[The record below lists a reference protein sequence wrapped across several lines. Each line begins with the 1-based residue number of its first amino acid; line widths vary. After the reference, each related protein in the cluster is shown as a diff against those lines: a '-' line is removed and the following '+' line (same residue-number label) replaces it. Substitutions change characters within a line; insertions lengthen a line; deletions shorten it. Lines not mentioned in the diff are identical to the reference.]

1 MAKERE
7 ILNSWVP
14 LDFTY
19 NYRVGIPL
27 EKYIQGLAEGKLLA
41 VTCSS
46 CKKVVTPPRSIC
58 GICNE
63 KLDVWVEV
71 GPEGTVENWTVGHVR
86 LEKGEVKD
94 NEAPT
99 LIGMIKLDGATT
111 LMPGI
116 ITGMKPEELTVG
128 ARVRAVFK
136 AEPEGNVTDLD
147 HFEPA

>member
-7 ILNSWVP
+7 ILNSVVP

-27 EKYIQGLAEGKLLA
+27 EKYILGLAEGKLLGVA
-41 VTCSS
+41 CPS

-63 KLDVWVEV
+63 KLDEWVEV
-71 GPEGTVENWTVGHVR
+71 GPEGTVENWTIGHVR
-86 LEKGEVKD
+86 LEKGEAKD
-94 NEAPT
+94 NDEPV
-99 LIGMIKLDGATT
+99 LIGMIKLDGATS
-111 LMPGI
+111 LMPGLI
-116 ITGMKPEELTVG
+116 EGMRPEELAAG

-136 AEPEGNVTDLD
+136 AEPEGSVRDLD

>member
-1 MAKERE
+1 MAKEHE

-27 EKYIQGLAEGKLLA
+27 ENFILGLAEGKLLGA
-41 VTCSS
+41 TCPS
-46 CKKVVTPPRSIC
+46 CKKVAVPPRSIC

-63 KLDVWVEV
+63 KLTEWVEV

-94 NEAPT
+94 NDAPT

-111 LMPGI
+111 LLPGI
-116 ITGMKPEELTVG
+116 ITGMKAEDVAVG
-128 ARVRAVFK
+128 TRVRAVFK